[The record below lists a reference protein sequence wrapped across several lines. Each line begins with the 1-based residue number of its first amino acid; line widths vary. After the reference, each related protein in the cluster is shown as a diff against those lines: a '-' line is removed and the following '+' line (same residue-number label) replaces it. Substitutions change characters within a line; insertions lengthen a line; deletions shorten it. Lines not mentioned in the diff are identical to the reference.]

1 MSKYMGVL
9 SIALLLSATGVQA
22 EQMAV
27 VLDGKSVTINYSAPT
42 ARNRASASFHTD
54 ADLAF
59 KGVNVP
65 KGDYT
70 LYILAD
76 GPQWQLAVNKATGVR
91 AATYDAKLD
100 LGRVPMTMSKPAVA
114 TDACKMVLTKS
125 AALAAKLE
133 VLWNNAAF
141 AVSFHLDRGGS
152 NSEW

>member
-91 AATYDAKLD
+91 AATYDAKLVQNERPP
-100 LGRVPMTMSKPAVA
+100 GSAGEAV
-114 TDACKMVLTKS
+114 
-125 AALAAKLE
+125 E
-133 VLWNNAAF
+133 V
-141 AVSFHLDRGGS
+141 
-152 NSEW
+152 

>member
-9 SIALLLSATGVQA
+9 SIALLLSAAAVQA
-22 EQMAV
+22 EQMV
-27 VLDGKSVTINYSAPT
+27 VAIDGKPVSINYSAPAT
-42 ARNRASASFHTD
+42 RNRAAASFHTD

-76 GPQWQLAVNKATGVR
+76 GLQWQLAVNKATGAK
-91 AATYDAKLD
+91 AATYDAKMD
-100 LGRVPMTMSKPAVA
+100 IGRVPMTMSKPAVA
-114 TDACKMVLTKS
+114 SDACKIALTKS

-133 VLWNNAAF
+133 IVWNNAAA
-141 AVSFHLDRGGS
+141 AVSFHLDRGGTD
-152 NSEW
+152 SEW